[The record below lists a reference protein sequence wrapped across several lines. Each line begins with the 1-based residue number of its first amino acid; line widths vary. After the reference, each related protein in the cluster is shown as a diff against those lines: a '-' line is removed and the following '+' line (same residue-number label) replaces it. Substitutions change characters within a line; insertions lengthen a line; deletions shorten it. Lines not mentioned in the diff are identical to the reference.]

1 MKIIGYSERGAMN
14 ALFYEMAL
22 KFGDA
27 DMGRFL
33 KLAGFEHREEYTEFK
48 LYIEFSL
55 STFGSPD
62 LVITANKGEERV
74 VFFVE
79 AKVSECHGYRV
90 DTIIKGKDKDTSNLI
105 YQLKQKQAFFDS
117 RHSFPEKSEHFVENI
132 DTKMGIRKIGNNPIV
147 RSFVDE
153 IKGCSIDEYI
163 AIVPKMNN
171 VDTLIK
177 EVGIDK
183 LKIVFWEDIYKAF
196 KNYELLEATISFNQS
211 PDPETKSG
219 KVKSQILNNPLPDDK

>member
-1 MKIIGYSERGAMN
+1 MEIIGYSERGAMN

-22 KFGDA
+22 KYDE
-27 DMGRFL
+27 DEMRKFL
-33 KLAGFEHREEYTEFK
+33 QLANFNDSENYTNFK
-48 LYIEFSL
+48 LYLEFSL

-62 LVITANKGEERV
+62 LVITANKDEERV

-117 RHSFPEKSEHFVENI
+117 RQIFPDKAERFDKIIH
-132 DTKMGIRKIGNNPIV
+132 TKMGYRKIGNHPIV
-147 RSFVDE
+147 RSLVDE
-153 IKGCSIDEYI
+153 IKGCSIAEYI

-171 VDTLIK
+171 VEKLID

-183 LKIVFWEDIYKAF
+183 LKIVFWENIYEKF
-196 KNYELLEATISFNQS
+196 NNYEILKATIIFNQS
-211 PDPETKSG
+211 LDPETKSK
-219 KVKSQILNNPLPDDK
+219 KVKSQILNNPLPND